1 MPVAH
6 ARPQDGSFPTSS
18 QPPLGQQAGGQNIF
32 PGTAGRSGVTNPA
45 ILVVNARERIGKIW
59 EVEQNSLG
67 RGSFAGR
74 TMLSAGELAE
84 VVRMRDGGVV
94 DGEIE
99 KQMRLRSGLVGRLGV
114 RGVVAATD

>member
-45 ILVVNARERIGKIW
+45 IVVVNARERIGKVW
-59 EVEQNSLG
+59 EEERDSLG

-84 VVRMRDGGVV
+84 IIQMRDDGIV

-99 KQMRLRSGLVGRLGV
+99 KKMRLSEGLVGRLGV
-114 RGVVAATD
+114 RGVVTNV